1 MASRIEDYAMIG
13 DCQTAAL
20 VSRDG
25 SIDWFC
31 APRFDSEACFAALL
45 GSPEHG
51 RWSIAPRA
59 KAKTTRFYRTDTLV
73 LETQFETADGAAT
86 LIDFMPTGL
95 HRSSI
100 VRLVVGVRGTVA
112 MSTELILRF
121 GYGDVVPWVTR
132 LEDGMIRAIAGP
144 DMVILRTPVH
154 LRGKGMTTVGE
165 FAINKGDTIPFVL
178 SYLPSHRPL
187 NVPFDPTRALQ
198 ETEAFWRDWAAK
210 CRPAGQWS
218 DAVRRSMIT
227 LKALTYMP
235 TGGMVAAPTTSL
247 PEHLGGERNW
257 DYRFCWLRDATLVLL
272 GAMNAGYY
280 EEARAWREW
289 LLRAVA
295 GSPDQLQIMYGIAGE
310 RRLTEWTAPWLPGYE
325 NSAPVRI
332 GNAAYSQLQL
342 DVFGEVMD
350 VHYQARRGGLS
361 GDDSGWDAQLKFLEH
376 LQQIWTEPDEGIWEV
391 RGEPRHFTYSK
402 VMAWVAFDRSIR
414 SAETFGLA
422 GPIDKWREVRDQ
434 IHREVCAEG
443 FDRKLG
449 TFVQSF
455 GSKQLDASL
464 LQIPT
469 VGFLPI
475 SDPRVKATVAA
486 IERRLLREGFVMRY
500 DTEET
505 DDGLPPKE
513 GAFLACSFW
522 LVDVYI
528 LQGRIADAERLFSN
542 LIALRNDLGL
552 LSEEYDQ
559 RAQRLVGNFPQA
571 FSHMALVNSA
581 YNLTRAEK
589 PVEQRADG
597 DHRRRRP
604 TEAREGKKRNS
615 PPRKAQRR
623 PSNRRTKSVKRPKGG

>member
-1 MASRIEDYAMIG
+1 MASHIEDYAMIG

-51 RWSIAPRA
+51 RWSIAPRP
-59 KAKTTRFYRTDTLV
+59 KARVSRQYRPDTLV

-86 LIDFMPTGL
+86 LIDFMPMGL
-95 HRSSI
+95 RRSSI

-121 GYGDVVPWVTR
+121 GYGAVVPWVTR
-132 LEDGMIRAIAGP
+132 LEDGIIRAIAGP
-144 DMVILRTPVH
+144 DMMILRTPVH

-165 FAINKGDTIPFVL
+165 FAINKGDTIPFAL

-187 NVPFDPTRALQ
+187 TAPFDPTRALE
-198 ETEAFWRDWAAK
+198 ETETFWRDWAAK

-218 DAVRRSMIT
+218 NAVRRSMIT
-227 LKALTYMP
+227 LKALTYLP

-310 RRLTEWTAPWLPGYE
+310 RRLTEWTASWLPGYE

-342 DVFGEVMD
+342 DVFGEIMD

-414 SAETFGLA
+414 SAETFGLR
-422 GPIDKWREVRDQ
+422 GPIDKWRKLRDE
-434 IHREVCAEG
+434 IHREVCAKG

-469 VGFLPI
+469 VGFLPV
-475 SDPRVKATVAA
+475 SDPRVKATVGA
-486 IERRLLREGFVMRY
+486 IERRLLRDGFVMRY

-528 LQGRIADAERLFSN
+528 LQGRIADAERLFRN

-559 RAQRLVGNFPQA
+559 QAKRLVGNFPQA

-597 DHRRRRP
+597 H
-604 TEAREGKKRNS
+604 KRSRKAQAKENKTRNR
-615 PPRKAQRR
+615 PPRPAQRR
-623 PSNRRTKSVKRPKGG
+623 PSNRRTRSVKRPKGG